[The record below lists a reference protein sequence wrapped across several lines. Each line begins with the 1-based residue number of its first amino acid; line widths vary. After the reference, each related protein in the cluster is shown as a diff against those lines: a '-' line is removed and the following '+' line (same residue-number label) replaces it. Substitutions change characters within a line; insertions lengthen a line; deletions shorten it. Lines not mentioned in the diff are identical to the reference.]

1 MFQVWEEGAQ
11 MQGVSIVGEKQKGS
25 TYGKVTKGTVREE
38 ASMSYKG
45 KSIEK
50 GEKVEEG
57 ERKRD
62 STHG

>member
-1 MFQVWEEGAQ
+1 